1 MSRVVLG
8 LDIGGANLKAAT
20 AAGRAETVPFALW
33 KHPDR
38 LGAVLA
44 ELVAKFPEA
53 TELAVTMTG
62 ELCDCYETKRQG
74 VNAILDAV
82 ESVRSGRTTRIWG
95 TDGNFHSLEVS
106 RAEVMLVAASNWHA
120 LATFAGRFAPTGN
133 AKLIDIG
140 STTADLIP
148 LKDGQPNSRGKT
160 DPERLVTHELV
171 YTGVRRTPICAVVR
185 NRRPRPFGLI
195 AAELFATT
203 LDAYL
208 VLGLIA
214 EDPNDTDTA
223 DGRAATIPLAKARLA
238 RMVGGD
244 TETIPEATILALATE
259 VETTQLDLLAA
270 AEAADGR
277 ESKTYLLSG
286 AGEFLA
292 RSLFRRYRYGDVELI
307 SLAEKLGPVVST
319 CAPAYALAV
328 LGTERRP

>member
-8 LDIGGANLKAAT
+8 LDIGGANLTAAT

-82 ESVRSGRTTRIWG
+82 EFVRKGLAVQVWG
-95 TDGNFHSLEVS
+95 TDGNFHSIETS
-106 RAEVMLVAASNWHA
+106 RSQVMTVAASNWHA
-120 LATFAGRFAPTGN
+120 LATFAGRFAPVGN
-133 AKLIDIG
+133 AKLIDSG

-148 LKDGQPNSRGKT
+148 VMGGRPNTRGKT

-195 AAELFATT
+195 ASELFATT

-214 EDPNDTDTA
+214 EDSCDTDTA

-244 TETIPEATILALATE
+244 IETIPEATILALAME
-259 VETTQLDLLAA
+259 VETTQLDLLAT

-277 ESKTYLLSG
+277 ESRTFLLSG

-292 RSLFRRYRYGDVELI
+292 RLLFQRYRYGDVELI
-307 SLAEKLGPVVST
+307 SLADKLGPVVST